1 MITESDYESA
11 AMARFMSDG
20 VMQADGIDPADE
32 RKSNRREK
40 TVKATSKSFY
50 RVMASNNPPKSRE
63 EAARRALGFLGLF
76 FATLFPQYSL
86 AIKVA
91 CFLWDV
97 FHQGT

>member
-1 MITESDYESA
+1 MTTETDYESA
-11 AMARFMSDG
+11 AMAEFMSDG
-20 VMQADGIDPADE
+20 VMLADGIDPANE
-32 RKSNRREK
+32 RRANRREK
-40 TVKATSKSFY
+40 TIKATSRSFY
-50 RVMASNNPPKSRE
+50 RVMNSDNPPQSRE

-91 CFLWDV
+91 FFLWDV